1 VPNNGDRFRVMVQNF
16 SGTLARPI
24 VNIYC
29 GGRLTASFGT
39 APDTIT
45 GFRGSRGSIS
55 VGAMWRVA
63 DVTATVDAAGVTTGC
78 VVNAIHPP
86 GSATGYYI
94 TNDDPSF

>member
-1 VPNNGDRFRVMVQNF
+1 
-16 SGTLARPI
+16 
-24 VNIYC
+24 
-29 GGRLTASFGT
+29 
-39 APDTIT
+39 
-45 GFRGSRGSIS
+45 
-55 VGAMWRVA
+55 MWRVA